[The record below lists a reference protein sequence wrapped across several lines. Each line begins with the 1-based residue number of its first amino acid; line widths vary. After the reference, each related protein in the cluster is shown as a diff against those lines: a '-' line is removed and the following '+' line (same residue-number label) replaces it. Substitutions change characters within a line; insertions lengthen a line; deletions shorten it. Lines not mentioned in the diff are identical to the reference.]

1 MPLNQINLLMLKAT
15 HNLLVPNWKEDVVYL
30 VIFPRTHSIPS
41 SSPASLKLETW
52 LRMNNIKY
60 QNVSNQFKHASVKG
74 QVPFIELNGRQHA
87 DSNFII
93 EHLRSHFKLPI
104 DGNLNSS
111 ERANLRAF
119 SLLIEESFFRCLQY
133 DFSINAS
140 WIGTDSGFL
149 PYFTGAKKFIAKN
162 LIPKNSNIRLLENLK
177 IIFKFKLK
185 TKKTL
190 NAQGYGRHSVNEIE
204 DIAKK
209 DLMALSTFLGKSL
222 TFLVTNLLRCLDAI
236 AFGFLAVSIYVPR
249 NLKEINLFIEKS
261 TPNLMEFVK
270 RMKEQFWPDWS
281 EICEQ
286 LALNTEDIKK

>member
-1 MPLNQINLLMLKAT
+1 MLKAT
-15 HNLLVPNWKEDVVYL
+15 HNLLVPNWKEGVVYL

-41 SSPASLKLETW
+41 SSPSSLKLETW

-140 WIGTDSGFL
+140 WIGTDSGYL

-162 LIPKNSNIRLLENLK
+162 LIPKK
-177 IIFKFKLK
+177 HQYT

-190 NAQGYGRHSVNEIE
+190 NAQGYGRHSANEIE

-209 DLMALSTFLGKSL
+209 DLMALSTFLGEKPYFFGNQPS
-222 TFLVTNLLRCLDAI
+222 TLDAI

-249 NLKEINLFIEKS
+249 NLKEINQFIEKS

>member
-1 MPLNQINLLMLKAT
+1 
-15 HNLLVPNWKEDVVYL
+15 
-30 VIFPRTHSIPS
+30 
-41 SSPASLKLETW
+41 
-52 LRMNNIKY
+52 MNNIKY

-162 LIPKNSNIRLLENLK
+162 LIPK
-177 IIFKFKLK
+177 KFQY
-185 TKKTL
+185 TKTL

-209 DLMALSTFLGKSL
+209 DLMALSIFLGEKPYFFGNQPS
-222 TFLVTNLLRCLDAI
+222 TLDAI